1 MGLPIIQYIVQIVKN
16 ITELGNKIIDS
27 ADNEKYAKAVN
38 SLNKNVDETYEKM
51 RELIEKDETLT
62 IEQKLDKLEKLAN
75 SQIAAKQS
83 CDETLKGNRE
93 HVHKIVSEVF
103 FGLTTCGIS
112 YIPKIIGS
120 KKNIAQ
126 LENKETK
133 YNE

>member
-1 MGLPIIQYIVQIVKN
+1 MIVVN
-16 ITELGNKIIDS
+16 NLN
-27 ADNEKYAKAVN
+27 NEGTIA
-38 SLNKNVDETYEKM
+38 LYEIK
-51 RELIEKDETLT
+51 
-62 IEQKLDKLEKLAN
+62 EQKLDKLEKLAN

-126 LENKETK
+126 LENKEIK